1 MFTISEGKFFHGWD
15 IFSGIASGLDTDNL
29 IKAASSAT
37 RQTKVT
43 PLQKRVQELTDT
55 NDALDTLASRLLRL
69 RTQANKF
76 SSLFGGPLEKSA
88 TTSNESVL
96 TASAGRGTPSGSY
109 EVNVSQL
116 ARNGVFS
123 FNDRWSEPTAV
134 INSSINN
141 DAPAEDRTVK
151 IAIGLGSS
159 QETISLE
166 LTNETTPASL
176 VDKFNA
182 QATKGV
188 ASLVNVGTSSSP
200 SYAISFTAT
209 SAGTQ
214 DGTVQ
219 LISPLGSELSAGTA
233 VLQAGTSQAA
243 TDAQFSIT
251 GITGTISRSSNTVTN
266 VVQGLSLNLRSTGT
280 STLTV
285 RDNPTGSA
293 QLVRDFV
300 DQLNDV
306 IKSTREAN
314 SVTQED
320 RKNEVVT
327 LFGPLARTRV
337 DEGIIG
343 EIRNALA
350 ATGAPSGSSFRI
362 FADMG
367 LTTQRDGTFA
377 FDEDKFRAAIAA
389 EPSSVDTMLR
399 TFGDTIGK
407 TGGTIDLY
415 TRFGGLIGDVKNAN
429 KASITDTNTRIAE
442 AEKAITKTEEDAR
455 ARYARFESLMS
466 SRQSQG
472 AQLSSILGSLPK

>member
-1 MFTISEGKFFHGWD
+1 MAGIS
-15 IFSGIASGLDTDNL
+15 FSGIASGLDTDSL

-55 NDALDTLASRLLRL
+55 NDALDSLTSRLFRL

-88 TTSNESVL
+88 TTANESVI

-109 EVNVSQL
+109 EVIVSQL

-123 FNDRWSEPTAV
+123 FDDRWSDPTSV

-141 DAPAEDRTVK
+141 DASAEDRTVK
-151 IAIGLGSS
+151 IAVGLGSS
-159 QETISLE
+159 QEMISLE
-166 LTNETTPASL
+166 LTNETTPANL
-176 VDKFNA
+176 VEQFNA
-182 QATKGV
+182 QSKKGV

-209 SAGTQ
+209 SEGTQ
-214 DGTVQ
+214 AGTVQ

-233 VLQAGTSQAA
+233 ALQAGTTQAA

-266 VVQGLSLNLRSTGT
+266 VVQGLSLNLRSIGT

-306 IKSTREAN
+306 IKSTQEAN
-314 SVTQED
+314 LVTQQD
-320 RKNEVVT
+320 QKNEVVT
-327 LFGPLARTRV
+327 LFGPLASTRV

-343 EIRNALA
+343 DIRNAIA
-350 ATGAPSGSSFRI
+350 GTGAASGSSIRI
-362 FADMG
+362 FADLG
-367 LTTQRDGTFA
+367 ITTQRDGTFA
-377 FDEDKFRAAIAA
+377 LDEDKFRAAIAT

-399 TFGDTIGK
+399 AFGDTIGK

-415 TRFGGLIGDVKNAN
+415 TRFGGLIDDVRNAN
-429 KASITDTNTRIAE
+429 KSSITETNTRISE
-442 AEKAITKTEEDAR
+442 AEKAITKTEQDSR

-466 SRQSQG
+466 GLQSQG
-472 AQLSSILGSLPK
+472 SQLSSILASLSR